1 MIQRRSL
8 LISGATTA
16 LGALLSGKATAST
29 RGSTPHLPP
38 LRKGA
43 RLRAINPGTWIE
55 PDTAFDALIDRCAA
69 EDWTLEIPPSV
80 TEQWRYFSGRDQERA
95 VEITRAWADPS
106 IDAVISLGGGWGSA
120 RVLEA
125 GFEFPRRPKWS
136 LGFSDSCSLLLAQ
149 WAAGLPGAIHGST
162 SGPEDQWQRTVDLLK
177 GRPVAPLDGR
187 GIVPGIGEGFLV
199 VTNLT
204 VGTHLIGT
212 PWMPHLDG
220 TILVLED
227 VGEAPYRVDRMLTQW
242 RSAGLLDKVA
252 GVACGRFSWMED
264 DIQPGD
270 FSMEEILENRLGGLG
285 VPLVVNLPIGH
296 GLPNQA
302 LPLGQRA
309 RLDGRR
315 GRLALL
321 P

>member
-1 MIQRRSL
+1 MRCWEEKP
-8 LISGATTA
+8 A
-16 LGALLSGKATAST
+16 LQQEDQ
-29 RGSTPHLPP
+29 HLTCHHSA
-38 LRKGA
+38 KGA

-69 EDWTLEIPPSV
+69 EGWTLEIPPSV

-95 VEITRAWADPS
+95 GELARAWADPS

-125 GFEFPRRPKWS
+125 GFHSPAGPNGAWAFQTAVPC
-136 LGFSDSCSLLLAQ
+136 CS
-149 WAAGLPGAIHGST
+149 P
-162 SGPEDQWQRTVDLLK
+162 SGPLGYLGPFMAPPAGPTINGNEPLTCSK

-187 GIVPGIGEGFLV
+187 GIVPGIGEGPLV

-220 TILVLED
+220 TILVLR
-227 VGEAPYRVDRMLTQW
+227 GRW
-242 RSAGLLDKVA
+242 RSPIPGGSDVDPMEKRRAFGQGG

-264 DIQPGD
+264 DIRPGD
-270 FSMEEILENRLGGLG
+270 FSMEEVLENRLGGLG
-285 VPLVVNLPIGH
+285 VPLV
-296 GLPNQA
+296 
-302 LPLGQRA
+302 
-309 RLDGRR
+309 
-315 GRLALL
+315 
-321 P
+321 

>member
-16 LGALLSGKATAST
+16 LGALISGKATAST

-43 RLRAINPGTWIE
+43 RLRAINLGTWTE

-95 VEITRAWADPS
+95 GELARAWTDPS

-187 GIVPGIGEGFLV
+187 GIVPGVGEGFLV

-264 DIQPGD
+264 DIRQGD

-309 RLDGRR
+309 RLDGRH

>member
-95 VEITRAWADPS
+95 GELARAWTDPS

-187 GIVPGIGEGFLV
+187 GIVPGVGEGFLV

-252 GVACGRFSWMED
+252 GVACGRFSGMED

>member
-16 LGALLSGKATAST
+16 LGALLSGEATAST

-95 VEITRAWADPS
+95 VELTRAWADPS

-187 GIVPGIGEGFLV
+187 GIVPGVGEGFLV

>member
-16 LGALLSGKATAST
+16 LGALISGKATAST

-95 VEITRAWADPS
+95 VELRRAWADPS

-162 SGPEDQWQRTVDLLK
+162 SGTEDQWQRTVDLLK

-264 DIQPGD
+264 DIQPGN

>member
-16 LGALLSGKATAST
+16 LGALISGKATAST

-43 RLRAINPGTWIE
+43 RLRAITPGTWIE

-95 VEITRAWADPS
+95 GELARAWTDPS

-187 GIVPGIGEGFLV
+187 GIVPGVGEGFLV

-264 DIQPGD
+264 DIRPGD
-270 FSMEEILENRLGGLG
+270 FCMEEILDYRLGGLG

-309 RLDGRR
+309 RLDGRH

>member
-1 MIQRRSL
+1 LNSPA
-8 LISGATTA
+8 GPN
-16 LGALLSGKATAST
+16 G
-29 RGSTPHLPP
+29 
-38 LRKGA
+38 
-43 RLRAINPGTWIE
+43 
-55 PDTAFDALIDRCAA
+55 
-69 EDWTLEIPPSV
+69 
-80 TEQWRYFSGRDQERA
+80 
-95 VEITRAWADPS
+95 AWA
-106 IDAVISLGGGWGSA
+106 
-120 RVLEA
+120 
-125 GFEFPRRPKWS
+125 
-136 LGFSDSCSLLLAQ
+136 FSDSCSLLLAQ

>member
-95 VEITRAWADPS
+95 VELTRAWADPS

-162 SGPEDQWQRTVDLLK
+162 SGTEDQWQRTVDLLK

-252 GVACGRFSWMED
+252 GVACGRFSWMAD

>member
-8 LISGATTA
+8 LISGATAA
-16 LGALLSGKATAST
+16 LGALLEGHANIPAKAST
-29 RGSTPHLPP
+29 PRLPP
-38 LRKGA
+38 LRQGS
-43 RLRAINPGTWIE
+43 RLRAVNPGTWIE
-55 PDTAFDALIDRCAA
+55 PETTFDALIDRCAA
-69 EDWTLEIPPSV
+69 QGWTLEIPPSV
-80 TEQWRYFSGRDQERA
+80 TEQWRYFSGRDHERA
-95 VEITRAWADPS
+95 GELARAWADPS

-125 GFEFPRRPKWS
+125 GFQFPRRPKWS

-162 SGPEDQWQRTVDLLK
+162 NGPEDQWQRTVDLLK
-177 GRPVAPLDGR
+177 GRPVAPLDGH
-187 GIVPGIGEGFLV
+187 GIVQGIAEGPLV

-204 VGTHLIGT
+204 VGTHSIGT

-227 VGEAPYRVDRMLTQW
+227 AGEAPYRVDRMLTQW
-242 RSAGLLDKVA
+242 SSAGLLDKVA

-264 DIQPGD
+264 DILPGD
-270 FSMEEILENRLGGLG
+270 FSMEEVLENRLGGLG
-285 VPLVVNLPIGH
+285 IPLVVNLPIGH
-296 GLPNQA
+296 GYPNQA

-309 RLDGRR
+309 RLDGRS

>member
-16 LGALLSGKATAST
+16 LGALISGKATAST

-55 PDTAFDALIDRCAA
+55 PDTAFEALIDRCAA

-95 VEITRAWADPS
+95 GELARAWTDPS

-149 WAAGLPGAIHGST
+149 WAAGLPGAIHGSI

-187 GIVPGIGEGFLV
+187 GIVPGVGEGFLV

-264 DIQPGD
+264 DIRQGD

-309 RLDGRR
+309 RLDGRH

>member
-95 VEITRAWADPS
+95 VELTRAWADPS

-149 WAAGLPGAIHGST
+149 WAAGLPGAIHCST
-162 SGPEDQWQRTVDLLK
+162 SEPEDQWQRTVDLLK

-264 DIQPGD
+264 DIRPGD

-309 RLDGRR
+309 RLDGRH

>member
-95 VEITRAWADPS
+95 VELTRAWADPS

-162 SGPEDQWQRTVDLLK
+162 SGTEDQWQRTVDLLK

-242 RSAGLLDKVA
+242 RSAGLLDKVS

>member
-95 VEITRAWADPS
+95 VELTRAWADPS
-106 IDAVISLGGGWGSA
+106 IDAVISLGGGLGSA

-162 SGPEDQWQRTVDLLK
+162 SGTEDQWQRTVDLLK

-187 GIVPGIGEGFLV
+187 GIVPGVGEGFLV

-252 GVACGRFSWMED
+252 VVACGRFSWMED
-264 DIQPGD
+264 DIRQGD

-285 VPLVVNLPIGH
+285 IPLVVNLPIGH

-309 RLDGRR
+309 RLDGRH

>member
-55 PDTAFDALIDRCAA
+55 SDTAFDALIDRCAA

-136 LGFSDSCSLLLAQ
+136 LGFADRCSLLLAP

-162 SGPEDQWQRTVDLLK
+162 SGTEDQWQRTVDLLK

>member
-16 LGALLSGKATAST
+16 LGALISGKATAST

-55 PDTAFDALIDRCAA
+55 PDTAFEALIDRCAA

-95 VEITRAWADPS
+95 GELARAWTDPS

-187 GIVPGIGEGFLV
+187 GIVPGVGEGFLV

-212 PWMPHLDG
+212 PWMPHLNG

-227 VGEAPYRVDRMLTQW
+227 DGEAPYRVDRMLTQW

-264 DIQPGD
+264 DIRQGD

-309 RLDGRR
+309 RLDGRH

>member
-55 PDTAFDALIDRCAA
+55 PGTTFDALIDRCAA

-95 VEITRAWADPS
+95 VELTRAWADPS

-162 SGPEDQWQRTVDLLK
+162 SGTEDQWQRTVDLLK

>member
-16 LGALLSGKATAST
+16 LGALISGKATAST

-95 VEITRAWADPS
+95 VELTRAWADPS

-162 SGPEDQWQRTVDLLK
+162 SGTEDQWQRTVDLLK

-309 RLDGRR
+309 RLDGRH

>member
-95 VEITRAWADPS
+95 GELARAWADPS

-162 SGPEDQWQRTVDLLK
+162 SGTEDQWQRTVDLLK

-187 GIVPGIGEGFLV
+187 GIIPGIGEGFLV

>member
-29 RGSTPHLPP
+29 RRSTPHLPP

-55 PDTAFDALIDRCAA
+55 PDTAFEALIDRCAA

-95 VEITRAWADPS
+95 GELARAWTDPS

-187 GIVPGIGEGFLV
+187 GIVPGVGEGFLV

-264 DIQPGD
+264 DIRPGD

-309 RLDGRR
+309 RLDGRH

>member
-16 LGALLSGKATAST
+16 LGALISGKATAST

-95 VEITRAWADPS
+95 VELTRAWADPS

-125 GFEFPRRPKWS
+125 GFQFPRRPKWS

-187 GIVPGIGEGFLV
+187 GIVPGVGEGFLV

>member
-69 EDWTLEIPPSV
+69 EDWNLEIPPSV

-95 VEITRAWADPS
+95 VELTRAWADPS

-162 SGPEDQWQRTVDLLK
+162 SGTEDQWQRTVDLLK

-264 DIQPGD
+264 DIRQGD

-296 GLPNQA
+296 GVPNQA

-309 RLDGRR
+309 RLDGRC

>member
-8 LISGATTA
+8 LISGATAA
-16 LGALLSGKATAST
+16 LGALLGGHTNAPARAST
-29 RGSTPHLPP
+29 AQLPP
-38 LRKGA
+38 LRKGS
-43 RLRAINPGTWIE
+43 RLRAVNPGTWIE
-55 PDTAFDALIDRCAA
+55 PETTFDALIDRCAA
-69 EDWTLEIPPSV
+69 EGWILEIPPSV
-80 TEQWRYFSGRDQERA
+80 TGQWRYFSGRDKERA
-95 VEITRAWADPS
+95 VELTRAWADPS

-125 GFEFPRRPKWS
+125 GFQFPRRPKWS

-177 GRPVAPLDGR
+177 GRTVAPLYGR
-187 GIVPGIGEGFLV
+187 GIVRGTGEGPLV

-220 TILVLED
+220 SILVLED

-242 RSAGLLDKVA
+242 RSAGLLDKLA

-264 DIQPGD
+264 DILPGD

-285 VPLVVNLPIGH
+285 VPLIMDLPIGH
-296 GLPNQA
+296 GHPNQA

>member
-16 LGALLSGKATAST
+16 LGALISGKATAST

-95 VEITRAWADPS
+95 VELTRAWADPS

-162 SGPEDQWQRTVDLLK
+162 SGTEDQWQRTVDLLK

>member
-95 VEITRAWADPS
+95 VELTRAWADPS

-270 FSMEEILENRLGGLG
+270 FSMKEILENRLGGLG

>member
-16 LGALLSGKATAST
+16 LGALISGKATAST

-95 VEITRAWADPS
+95 VELTRAWADPS

-162 SGPEDQWQRTVDLLK
+162 SGTEDQWQRTVDLLK

-212 PWMPHLDG
+212 QWMPHLDG

-264 DIQPGD
+264 DIQPGG

>member
-16 LGALLSGKATAST
+16 LGALISGKATAST

-38 LRKGA
+38 LAKGA

-55 PDTAFDALIDRCAA
+55 PDAAFDALIDRCAA
-69 EDWTLEIPPSV
+69 EDWTLEIPPLV

-95 VEITRAWADPS
+95 IELTRAWADPS

-199 VTNLT
+199 ATNLT

-212 PWMPHLDG
+212 PWMPHLGG

-264 DIQPGD
+264 DIRQGD

-302 LPLGQRA
+302 LPLGRRA

>member
-95 VEITRAWADPS
+95 VELTRAWADPS

-264 DIQPGD
+264 DIRQGD

>member
-16 LGALLSGKATAST
+16 LGALISGKATAST

-55 PDTAFDALIDRCAA
+55 PDTAFEALIDRCAA
-69 EDWTLEIPPSV
+69 EDWTLEISPSV

-95 VEITRAWADPS
+95 GELARAWTDPS

-187 GIVPGIGEGFLV
+187 GIVPGVGEGFLV

-264 DIQPGD
+264 DIRLGD

-309 RLDGRR
+309 RLDGRH

>member
-55 PDTAFDALIDRCAA
+55 RDTAFDALIDRCAA
-69 EDWTLEIPPSV
+69 EDWTLEFPPPV

-95 VEITRAWADPS
+95 GELARAWTDPS

-187 GIVPGIGEGFLV
+187 GIVPGVGEGFLV

-309 RLDGRR
+309 RLDGRH

>member
-8 LISGATTA
+8 LISGAATA
-16 LGALLSGKATAST
+16 LGALIGGRANARARAST
-29 RGSTPHLPP
+29 PNLPP
-38 LRKGA
+38 LRKGS
-43 RLRAINPGTWIE
+43 RLRAVNTGTWIE
-55 PDTAFDALIDRCAA
+55 PDTTFDALIDRCAA
-69 EDWTLEIPPSV
+69 EGWTLEIPTSV
-80 TEQWRYFSGRDQERA
+80 TEQWRYFSGRDHERA
-95 VEITRAWADPS
+95 FELSTAWADPNV
-106 IDAVISLGGGWGSA
+106 DAVISLGGGWGSA

-125 GFEFPRRPKWS
+125 GFQFPRRPKWS
-136 LGFSDSCSLLLAQ
+136 LGFSDSSSLLLAQ
-149 WAAGLPGAIHGST
+149 WAAGLPGGIHGST
-162 SGPEDQWQRTVDLLK
+162 GGTEDQWQRTVALLR
-177 GRPVAPLDGR
+177 GQPVAPLEGR
-187 GIVPGIGEGFLV
+187 GIVPGICEGPLV

-212 PWMPHLDG
+212 PWMPHLNG

-242 RSAGLLDKVA
+242 RSAGLLDKLA
-252 GVACGRFSWMED
+252 GVACGRFSWIGN
-264 DIQPGD
+264 DIMPGD
-270 FSMEEILENRLGGLG
+270 FSMEEVLENRLGALG

-315 GRLALL
+315 GRLSLL

>member
-95 VEITRAWADPS
+95 VELTRAWADPS

-162 SGPEDQWQRTVDLLK
+162 SGTEDQWQRTVDLLK

-264 DIQPGD
+264 DIRQGD

>member
-1 MIQRRSL
+1 MVQRRSL

-95 VEITRAWADPS
+95 VELTRAWADPS

-162 SGPEDQWQRTVDLLK
+162 SGTEDQWQRTVDLLK

>member
-95 VEITRAWADPS
+95 VELTRAWADPS